1 MEGHRVFLSLLVLVG
16 LVAFCGSSC
25 PRLVPHYAEPLP
37 RVLPPSPSLEQ
48 VIQVVNQNSSQI
60 VSIEATQATL
70 SSPGLPTLR
79 ADVAFQRPKRFRL
92 RAQMVMAPEI
102 DLGSNDELFWFW
114 IRRNEPPAVYFCRHQ
129 QFAGSR
135 AAEVIPIDP
144 DWLIESLGIVEFDP
158 ALPHQGPF
166 PLPGDRLEVRT
177 IRETARGPTTK
188 VTVIDGARGLV
199 LQQQVYDVGGRLR
212 ASAVARRHR
221 RDPLT
226 GLILPRTV
234 DICCPATE
242 FSTEFSMRID
252 LGNARINSLTNHRPE
267 LWTMPSYDGYPVVD
281 LCNPGPPASRAAV
294 SAR

>member
-1 MEGHRVFLSLLVLVG
+1 MEGCRVFRSLLVLVG
-16 LVAFCGSSC
+16 LVAFGGSSC
-25 PRLVPHYAEPLP
+25 PRLVPHYADPLP

-60 VSIEATQATL
+60 VSIEATQAAL
-70 SSPGLPTLR
+70 SGSGLPTLR

-92 RAQMVMAPEI
+92 RAQMLMSPEV

-114 IRRNEPPAVYFCRHQ
+114 VRHNDPPAVYFCRHK

-177 IRETARGPTTK
+177 VRESARGPITK
-188 VTVIDGARGLV
+188 VTIIDGVRGLV
-199 LQQQVYDVGGRLR
+199 LKQQIYDAGNRLR
-212 ASAVARRHR
+212 ASAVAKRHR

-234 DICCPATE
+234 DICFHATE
-242 FSTEFSMRID
+242 SSPEFSMRID
-252 LGNARINSLTNHRPE
+252 LGNARINSLTNHSPD
-267 LWTMPSYDGYPVVD
+267 LWTMPRYEGYPVVD
-281 LCNPGPPASRAAV
+281 LCNPGPPAAGAAV